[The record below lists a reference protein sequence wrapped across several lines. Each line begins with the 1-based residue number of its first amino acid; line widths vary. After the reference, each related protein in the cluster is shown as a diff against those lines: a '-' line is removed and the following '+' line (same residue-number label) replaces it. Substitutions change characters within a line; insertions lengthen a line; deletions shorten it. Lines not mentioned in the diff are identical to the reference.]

1 VGTERLH
8 NVSGKKAEATY
19 LQLENERHKR
29 RRLHKVTATPE
40 CMDKLRKG
48 NDEKT
53 EKKDGEEFSIFN
65 ML

>member
-1 VGTERLH
+1 MGTERLH

-40 CMDKLRKG
+40 CMDKLEKVMMKRRRRK
-48 NDEKT
+48 T
-53 EKKDGEEFSIFN
+53 KKEFSIFN